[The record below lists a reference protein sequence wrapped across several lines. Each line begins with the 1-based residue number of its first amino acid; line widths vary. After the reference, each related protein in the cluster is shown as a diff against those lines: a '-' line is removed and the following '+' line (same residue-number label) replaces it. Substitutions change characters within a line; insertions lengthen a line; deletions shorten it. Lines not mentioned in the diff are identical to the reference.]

1 MGEVFKARDTRLDR
15 TVAIKILPEALAA
28 DPQFRE
34 RFDREARAIS
44 QLTHSHICR
53 LYDVGHQDPSTGSGP
68 AVYYLV
74 MEYLDGETLADR
86 LARGAVPLDQAL
98 RIAIEIATALDTA
111 HRAGIVHRDLK
122 PGNIML
128 TKAGAKLL
136 DFGLAKSSP
145 VATSSSM
152 SMLPTTPAA
161 ARTAVG
167 TILGTFQYMAPE
179 QLEGRDADARTDI
192 FAFGTVIYEM
202 LTGKK
207 AFEGRSQATLIAA
220 IIGSTPTPMSELQP
234 LTPAGLDQIVLRALA
249 KDPDDRWQTARD
261 LLSQL
266 KWIAESGSR
275 AGAPVAAPPARRG
288 RMALAWVLCGVLAV
302 LLAAVTTAA
311 LWKVTG
317 VPPQAGIVRLMIVPP
332 ENQHVFGA
340 PIVSPDGRRIAFVA
354 TTPEGTSKLWLRPI
368 DAVAPQPL
376 PGTEGAT
383 YPFWSPDSRFIAF
396 FASGQLKKI
405 DVAGG
410 SPQTICEAT
419 NGRGGAWNKAGV
431 IIFSQRV
438 SSALVQVSSAGGSPT
453 PLTTLDPSKGEQ
465 SHRFPHFLP
474 DGRHFLFVTL
484 TKSENAGV
492 YVGDLDS
499 KTIVRV
505 ITADSEAWYGAGYLV
520 FGRKNTLFAQAFD
533 PERALLGSGEPTP
546 IAEQISLGPNT
557 GGLSYSLSETG
568 VLTYVG
574 GAQSAIGQFTWV
586 DRAGRALGTLGQ
598 PALVAS
604 PSLSPDASRV
614 AIEIIQDAS
623 SDIWVGDVTRWLMAR
638 ATFDPAA
645 DSNAVWS
652 PRGDRIAFASERG
665 SRGFS
670 DIYMRPA
677 SGAGGDELVLSTAK
691 AKFPF
696 AWTPDGSAIL
706 YLEVATK
713 GTELWGVPVVGEHRP
728 FAYVQNGFNLNN
740 PQLSPDG
747 RWVAYASNE
756 SGRNEIYVQ
765 SYPAPTAKAQVSL
778 EGGNQPRWRRDM
790 KELFY
795 MAADRR
801 LMAVPITAG
810 AALQP
815 GPATVL
821 FETHLL
827 DSPLTAASQYDVAPD
842 GQRFLM
848 AVTKQTAEV
857 PVTVVLNWPSSL
869 RR

>member
-1 MGEVFKARDTRLDR
+1 MGEVFKARDTRLAR
-15 TVAIKILPEALAA
+15 TVAIKILPEALAG

-44 QLTHSHICR
+44 QLTHSHICT
-53 LYDVGHQDPSTGSGP
+53 LYDVGHQDGTH
-68 AVYYLV
+68 YLV

-86 LARGAVPLDQAL
+86 LAKGALPLDQAL

-128 TKAGAKLL
+128 TRAGAKLL

-145 VATSSSM
+145 VATSPSM

-202 LTGKK
+202 LTGRK

-234 LTPAGLDQIVLRALA
+234 MTPAGLDQIVLRALA
-249 KDPDDRWQTARD
+249 KDPDERWQSARD

-266 KWIAESGSR
+266 KWIADGGSR
-275 AGAPVAAPPARRG
+275 VGAA
-288 RMALAWVLCGVLAV
+288 ALAPAARWGRVSLPWVASGVLAV
-302 LLAAVTTAA
+302 LLVAVTTVA
-311 LWKVTG
+311 LWKLAAAT
-317 VPPQAGIVRLMIVPP
+317 PQAGVVRLMIVPP
-332 ENQHVFGA
+332 ENQHVVGA
-340 PIVSPDGRRIAFVA
+340 PIISPDGRRIAFVA

-368 DAVAPQPL
+368 DAMAPQPL
-376 PGTEGAT
+376 PGTEDAT

-419 NGRGGAWNKAGV
+419 NGRGGAWNRAGV
-431 IIFSQRV
+431 IIFSQRI
-438 SSALVQVSSAGGSPT
+438 SAGLVQVSSAGGSPT
-453 PLTTLDPSKGEQ
+453 PLTTLDASKGEQ

-474 DGRHFLFVTL
+474 DGRHFLFLTL
-484 TKSENAGV
+484 TKSSEDSGV
-492 YVGDLDS
+492 YVGDLES
-499 KTIVRV
+499 KSIVRV
-505 ITADSEAWYGAGYLV
+505 ISADSEAWYGAGHLV
-520 FGRKNTLFAQAFD
+520 FGRKNTLFAQPFD
-533 PERALLGSGEPTP
+533 PVRASLGGGEPTP
-546 IAEQISLGPNT
+546 IAEQISDAPNT

-574 GAQSAIGQFTWV
+574 GAQSAIGQLTWM
-586 DRAGRALGTLGQ
+586 DRTGKTLGTFGP

-604 PSLSPDASRV
+604 PSLSPDGSRV
-614 AIEIIQDAS
+614 SMEITQNS
-623 SDIWVGDVTRWLMAR
+623 NTDIWFGDVPRGLMAR
-638 ATFDPAA
+638 ATFDPAS

-652 PRGDRIAFASERG
+652 PRGDRIAFTSERG
-665 SRGFS
+665 SRGFG
-670 DIYMRPA
+670 DLYMRLA
-677 SGAGGDELVLSTAK
+677 SGAGRDELVLSTPA

-696 AWTPDGSAIL
+696 AWTPDGSTIL
-706 YLEVATK
+706 YLEAATK
-713 GTELWGVPVVGEHRP
+713 GTELWGVPVAGERKP
-728 FAYVQNGFNLNN
+728 FPYLQNGFNLTN

-765 SYPAPTAKAQVSL
+765 SFPTPSAKAQVSL

-801 LMAVPITAG
+801 LMAVPIAAG

-815 GPATVL
+815 GPPVAL

-827 DSPLTAASQYDVAPD
+827 DTTLTLLPQYDVSPD
-842 GQRFLM
+842 GQRFLLNV
-848 AVTKQTAEV
+848 AKETAAV

>member
-1 MGEVFKARDTRLDR
+1 
-15 TVAIKILPEALAA
+15 
-28 DPQFRE
+28 
-34 RFDREARAIS
+34 
-44 QLTHSHICR
+44 
-53 LYDVGHQDPSTGSGP
+53 
-68 AVYYLV
+68 
-74 MEYLDGETLADR
+74 
-86 LARGAVPLDQAL
+86 
-98 RIAIEIATALDTA
+98 
-111 HRAGIVHRDLK
+111 
-122 PGNIML
+122 ML

-145 VATSSSM
+145 VATSSRL

-234 LTPAGLDQIVLRALA
+234 LTPAGLDQIVSRALA
-249 KDPDDRWQTARD
+249 KDPDDRWQSARD

-266 KWIAESGSR
+266 KWIAENGSR

-288 RMALAWVLCGVLAV
+288 WTAPARIVSGILAA
-302 LLAAVTTAA
+302 LLAGVTAAA
-311 LWKVTG
+311 LWQLTRAT
-317 VPPQAGIVRLMIVPP
+317 PQAGVVRLMIVAP
-332 ENQHVFGA
+332 ENQRVAGA
-340 PIVSPDGRRIAFVA
+340 PIISPDGRRIAFVA

-368 DAVAPQPL
+368 DAMAPQPL
-376 PGTEGAT
+376 PGTEDAT

-410 SPQTICEAT
+410 SPQTVCEAT
-419 NGRGGAWNKAGV
+419 NGRGGSWNQAGV
-431 IIFSQRV
+431 IIFSERISEGLVRV
-438 SSALVQVSSAGGSPT
+438 ASAGGP
-453 PLTTLDPSKGEQ
+453 PAPVTTLDKSKGEQ

-474 DGRHFLFVTL
+474 DGRHFLFLTL
-484 TKSENAGV
+484 TKSSEDSGV
-492 YVGDLDS
+492 FVGDLDS
-499 KTIVRV
+499 KSIVRV
-505 ITADSEAWYGAGYLV
+505 ISADSEAWYGAGHLV
-520 FGRKNTLFAQAFD
+520 FGRKNTLFAQPFD
-533 PERALLGSGEPTP
+533 PVRVLLGRLEPTP
-546 IAEQISLGPNT
+546 IAEQISDAPNT

-574 GAQSAIGQFTWV
+574 GALSAIGQLTWL
-586 DRAGRALGTLGQ
+586 DRTGGALGTLGQ
-598 PALVAS
+598 PGLVGL
-604 PSLSPDASRV
+604 PSLSPDGSRV
-614 AIEIIQDAS
+614 ALESIQNANQ
-623 SDIWVGDVTRWLMAR
+623 DIWFGDVARGLMAR
-638 ATFDPAA
+638 ATFDPATE
-645 DSNAVWS
+645 SNAVWS

-670 DIYMRPA
+670 DLYVRLA
-677 SGAGGDELVLSTAK
+677 SGAGRDELILSTTY

-696 AWTPDGSAIL
+696 AWTPDASAIL
-706 YLEVATK
+706 YVQVGNK
-713 GTELWGVPVVGEHRP
+713 GTELWSVPVAGERKP
-728 FAYVQNGFNLNN
+728 VLYLQNGFNVGN

-765 SYPAPTAKAQVSL
+765 SFPTPTAKAQVSL
-778 EGGNQPRWRRDM
+778 EGGNQPRWRHDM

-795 MAADRR
+795 MASDRR
-801 LMAVPITAG
+801 LMAVPVTAG
-810 AALQP
+810 AGFQP
-815 GPATVL
+815 GPPATL

-827 DSPLTAASQYDVAPD
+827 DSAIYQVPQYDVAPD
-842 GQRFLM
+842 GRRFLM
-848 AVTKQTAEV
+848 NVAKQTAAV